1 MRRITDTALLCLLI
15 ASLAGCKSWG
25 SSEDHALKKRYASN
39 EYPLNPIPGLKKV
52 GVCVLDATLKYHP
65 DTDALS
71 SALHSQL
78 QAVEGLEVL
87 PDVAVIAVVLRDAL
101 ALPRDG
107 LKLADSLHADGVFVA
122 VVTDY
127 DPYGEPVLSMALML
141 FSRATSPAAA
151 LDLDKL
157 VQGGRPVDLPNTP
170 ASRPVTAVFAVYD
183 ASQKTTRDRLQLY
196 AGGQTAENV
205 GLGWERYYRSMPNF
219 MRFASYEI
227 VWKLFDQLEVQKTI
241 DEGQRKEGAGRT

>member
-1 MRRITDTALLCLLI
+1 MRRITERAFLCLLI
-15 ASLAGCKSWG
+15 VSLAGCAFWR
-25 SSEDHALKKRYASN
+25 SSEDRALRKHYTSN

-52 GVCVLDATLKYHP
+52 GVCVIDATIKYHP
-65 DTDALS
+65 DTDALT

-78 QAVEGLEVL
+78 QSVEGLEVL
-87 PDVAVIAVVLRDAL
+87 PDIAVAAAVMREQI

-107 LKLADSLHADGVFVA
+107 LKLADALHADGVFVA

-127 DPYGEPVLSMALML
+127 DPYDEPVLSMALML

-157 VQGGRPVDLPNTP
+157 VQGGRPVDLPDTP

-227 VWKLFDQLEVQKTI
+227 VWKLFDQLEVQKAT
-241 DEGQRKEGAGRT
+241 DAGRRKAGG